1 MLTERGSISN
11 SAGRQPECHMQAWNC
26 THLKGQLPSC
36 IWDGLS
42 LSPGSLQL
50 QHICAYH
57 RHTRGHDHIHSYSFK
72 YQLYALAFPMDASD
86 LDLFPELQTCA
97 VNCSLYI
104 SPWMSHKQHHK
115 PLISISSWTKRN
127 MFFLSPFIPLPVLST
142 SVNSIDISPTAL
154 ARNLREV
161 VNLFFLRS
169 YQGIDEKHLGLEP
182 QGHL

>member
-1 MLTERGSISN
+1 MSH
-11 SAGRQPECHMQAWNC
+11 AGLELHSSQRAASFMHLGWTVSFPRQPLAAAHLCIPQ
-26 THLKGQLPSC
+26 THK
-36 IWDGLS
+36 
-42 LSPGSLQL
+42 
-50 QHICAYH
+50 
-57 RHTRGHDHIHSYSFK
+57 GHDHIHSSSFK

-142 SVNSIDISPTAL
+142 SVNGIDISPTAL

-169 YQGIDEKHLGLEP
+169 Y
-182 QGHL
+182 